1 MDPNNPDN
9 TTPPETPEV
18 PTTLEGTDTPGD
30 ISTPDTPETPD
41 TFGASETPE
50 VQDTPV
56 VGEGDSAAP
65 VQEEAPTPFAAP
77 APETPEVPASQG
89 PTPFGGA
96 SDPVSPFAAAPA
108 PEVPAT
114 PVAAAPI
121 APATNPV
128 SQGGGKGNGKKLA
141 IILGSIGGVILLA
154 LIGAILYFTLGS
166 VTKEDYRDAAK
177 QFNNVQIAG
186 TAFYSDVSSLSYS
199 LRDEDDTTFND
210 DLKAAQESIDKVRAE
225 NETLSKLKAVRVG
238 DGAKLYKTFNDKLDQ
253 YLTNGGELIESVKQ
267 LRPAMLTCAKISD
280 ATDANA
286 RVTALKTCS
295 TALGQVGD
303 LPNEQFKTYAA
314 ALKDN
319 YAAYATTYEKIAAL
333 TNPYGSQY
341 DEYKTLRDQM
351 YDTQDKISAASKT
364 FTSDLDKRDKEVSV
378 EDSSKALAN
387 YLNEQQR

>member
-18 PTTLEGTDTPGD
+18 PTTLEGTDTPD
-30 ISTPDTPETPD
+30 DTTPDTSEAPD
-41 TFGASETPE
+41 AFGAAETPE

-56 VGEGDSAAP
+56 VPEAAGVTP
-65 VQEEAPTPFAAP
+65 AQEEAPTPFTAPAPVNPEPASQGPAPFGGTPDPVSPFGAAP
-77 APETPEVPASQG
+77 APEAS
-89 PTPFGGA
+89 
-96 SDPVSPFAAAPA
+96 
-108 PEVPAT
+108 AT
-114 PVAAAPI
+114 PIAAAPI

-128 SQGGGKGNGKKLA
+128 SQGGGNGKGKKLA
-141 IILGSIGGVILLA
+141 LILGSIGGVILLA

-166 VTKEDYRDAAK
+166 VTKEDYRDAAR

-199 LRDEDDTTFND
+199 LRDDDDTAFND
-210 DLKAAQESIDKVRAE
+210 DLKAAQESIDKVRSE
-225 NETLSKLKAVRVG
+225 NESLSKLKAVRVG
-238 DGAKLYKTFNDKLDQ
+238 EGAKLYKTFNDKLDQ

-267 LRPAMLTCAKISD
+267 LRPAMLTCAKISS
-280 ATDANA
+280 ATDADA

-295 TALGQVGD
+295 TALGQVGE

-333 TNPYGSQY
+333 TNPYGAQY
-341 DEYKTLRDQM
+341 EQYKTLRDQM

>member
-18 PTTLEGTDTPGD
+18 PTTLEGTDTPD
-30 ISTPDTPETPD
+30 DTTPDTSEAPD
-41 TFGASETPE
+41 AFGAAETPE

-56 VGEGDSAAP
+56 VPEAADVAP
-65 VQEEAPTPFAAP
+65 AQEEAPTPFTAPAPVSPEPASQGPAPFGGTPDPVSPFGAAP
-77 APETPEVPASQG
+77 APEAS
-89 PTPFGGA
+89 
-96 SDPVSPFAAAPA
+96 
-108 PEVPAT
+108 AT
-114 PVAAAPI
+114 PIAAAPI

-128 SQGGGKGNGKKLA
+128 SQGGGNGKGKKLA
-141 IILGSIGGVILLA
+141 LILGSIGGVILLA

-166 VTKEDYRDAAK
+166 VTKEDYRDAAR

-199 LRDEDDTTFND
+199 LRDDDDTAFND
-210 DLKAAQESIDKVRAE
+210 DLKAAQESIDKVRSE
-225 NETLSKLKAVRVG
+225 NESLSKLKAVRVG
-238 DGAKLYKTFNDKLDQ
+238 EGAKLYKTFNDKLDQ

-267 LRPAMLTCAKISD
+267 LRPAMLTCAKISS
-280 ATDANA
+280 ATDAGA

-295 TALGQVGD
+295 TALGQVGE

-333 TNPYGSQY
+333 TNPYGAQY
-341 DEYKTLRDQM
+341 EQYKTLRDQM